1 MQNKIYRS
9 LAFIL
14 ITIFSNYSLAEMC
27 FLESE
32 ESSGLNKICYY
43 SCPTGDTAI
52 TVNGYKLCPLSI
64 NK

>member
-9 LAFIL
+9 LAFAL

-32 ESSGLNKICYY
+32 NSSGLNKICYY
-43 SCPTGDTAI
+43 SCPSGGAALTLD
-52 TVNGYKLCPLSI
+52 VYRLCPLSI

>member
-1 MQNKIYRS
+1 MQNKIYKS
-9 LAFIL
+9 LAFML

-43 SCPTGDTAI
+43 NCPSGDAAI
-52 TVNGYKLCPLSI
+52 TVNGYTLCPLSI